1 MSGLA
6 AVIIDT
12 VSIQSYIFSSNKLK
26 ENVGASHLVKKIYEI
41 ELKEALEK
49 DIRPKL
55 RELGYAPLISYGG
68 SVGSSGK
75 KDTIDIKFIKLK

>member
-26 ENVGASHLVKKIYEI
+26 ENVGASYLVKKIYE
-41 ELKEALEK
+41 ESGSNSVFVLKTLQK
-49 DIRPKL
+49 KN
-55 RELGYAPLISYGG
+55 LGHYYLC
-68 SVGSSGK
+68 
-75 KDTIDIKFIKLK
+75 